1 MIEHVK
7 RAKNGDK
14 EAFTELVILYQ
25 AELYKIARAKINNI
39 EDINDIIQETML
51 IAFNNIRKLKDE
63 SKFKAW
69 IIKILINECNRFYK
83 HKKIIQ
89 IPIEE
94 IETGKQDDTDTNL
107 TYESV
112 LRVLKPDERII
123 LLLHY
128 VSGYTSKEIGE
139 ILGKNDNTIKTQLKR
154 IKEKLNKKFE
164 GGV

>member
-14 EAFTELVILYQ
+14 EAFTELIILYQ
-25 AELYKIARAKINNI
+25 NELFKIARAKINNI

-51 IAFNNIRKLKDE
+51 IAFNNIKKLKDE

-83 HKKIIQ
+83 TKKVIQ

-94 IETGKQDDTDTNL
+94 IETGKNDDTDTNL

-112 LRVLKPDERII
+112 LSSLKPDERII
-123 LLLHY
+123 ILLHY

-139 ILGKNDNTIKTQLKR
+139 ILGKNDNTIKTRLKR
-154 IKEKLNKKFE
+154 IKEKLNKEFE